1 MLNVFH
7 ISDLHFTADRE
18 GLRRDYSYAAANAI
32 LQLAKN
38 LKAQGVLGSSLAVMI
53 TGDLVQSGTKNPANN
68 VSDFDAVQRE
78 FLGPLLQILGVE
90 PSRVFIVPGN
100 HEMMMG
106 AINVDSYQS
115 FYSSCS
121 EASLCEDL
129 RVKLSNYLSFV
140 EDNGYQSVSSD
151 DPRIAIFSVDGQQ
164 IVCINGLAGS
174 YSRQGFGDKGEL
186 FVLQTEYAGK
196 FSKIED
202 FAIVLMHHP
211 LSWYSDEC
219 EVTLR
224 EFFGKKRCRLLTGH
238 IHNDAISEISTSRG
252 SMVTIQAGASA
263 ETGDIRFSVALAWF
277 PKSNSAAVRLYKYD
291 EREASFPI
299 TKIDETRVAPNQA
312 SGFFEKSEAFF
323 DPKMLG
329 SIAVKAKDQSSNQLQ
344 ELAGYEPARFTPPD
358 LMIYSEDHFSG
369 KKTKIDDLVR
379 QNSNV
384 IISGYELSG
393 KSSLLCYACYQFN
406 NVRTCDY
413 DGVGIYVDFRELQ
426 KSDNISSLLLRRIT
440 ELNVSEKQAEYLF
453 EVGKIRIFLDNFDA
467 NDDRSIG
474 RFLSFCQQYPKIG
487 WTAVAR
493 GSESFM
499 PSQAPSALDG
509 TDTSYYQLSEVTLP
523 TVLKMIEGHDSCGNA
538 EKPRAVVQRVFQSI
552 QNLSAPRTMFYV
564 RSMLDIFLS
573 DASVEPLNRYLL
585 IENLISDRMRKAH
598 REIFPGLPV
607 DMQMLDSFIGLLAYH
622 LLKKEISFVSK
633 AEFLTLAEDFVDRKG
648 LQRKRFDPEKILNTL
663 ILSRILRAYESGF
676 GFLIL
681 SIEDYFLAKHMVHD
695 EAFRSSVLSP
705 NGILMLP
712 AVAEYYVAQNPNDR
726 PRIDSIFA
734 IIDEFRGQ
742 VDAFVVEIEDDALD
756 AIRTAAPGT
765 GCRIQDQLLDSI
777 AAIDS
782 ADEPSMIQ
790 IAEPVPVG
798 KTTRVRYS
806 VEEQGAVLLQLGA
819 SILGVTRTLDQVDR
833 VAIFQR
839 LRELLLICV
848 KGIPLVAQHLADGH
862 EVRFRGTSVKA
873 EYRGHLSVQEDRFY
887 IILRGMIHALLKQ
900 FSTWAGSPS
909 FFESAVKL
917 RQEETNEIISAALF
931 AQNIEADLA
940 EALNYVPDVSGKID
954 SMVLKEV
961 ITRLY
966 LDAMTLVPLERGD
979 ESRGIN
985 VLVDLASEVYP
996 SAHNSKPDQMKR
1008 HKDGLRRKYSEV
1020 IGINTYVGRRMLS
1033 SKVQN

>member
-7 ISDLHFTADRE
+7 ISDLHFTADEE
-18 GLRRDYSYAAANAI
+18 GLRRDYSCAAANAI
-32 LQLAKN
+32 LQLARD
-38 LKAQGVLGSSLAVMI
+38 LRAQGVLGSSLAVMI
-53 TGDLVQSGTKNPANN
+53 TGDLVQSGAKNQ
-68 VSDFDAVQRE
+68 VSQTSDFEAVQRE
-78 FLGPLLQILGVE
+78 FLGPLLQILGVD
-90 PSRVFIVPGN
+90 PSRVFVVPGN

-106 AINVDSYQS
+106 AINEDNHQSY
-115 FYSSCS
+115 YSSCS
-121 EASLCEDL
+121 EAELGEDL
-129 RVKLSNYLSFV
+129 RVKLSSYWSFI
-140 EDNGYQSVSSD
+140 EDNGYQSVSSSN
-151 DPRIAIFSVDGQQ
+151 PRIAVFSIDGQQ
-164 IVCINGLAGS
+164 IVCMNGLAGS
-174 YSRQGFGDKGEL
+174 YSRPGFGDKGEL

-202 FAIVLMHHP
+202 FAIVITHHP

-224 EFFGKKRCRLLTGH
+224 DFFVKKRCRLLTGH
-238 IHNDAISEISTSRG
+238 IHHEAISEISTSNG
-252 SMVTIQAGASA
+252 SMVTVQAGASA
-263 ETGDIRFSVALAWF
+263 DAGDIRFSVALAWF
-277 PKSNSAAVRLYKYD
+277 PRSNS
-291 EREASFPI
+291 ASFPI
-299 TKIDETRVAPNQA
+299 TNIDETRVAPNQA
-312 SGFFEKSEAFF
+312 SAFFQKSEAFF
-323 DPKMLG
+323 DPKMLE
-329 SIAVKAKDQSSNQLQ
+329 SIAAKAKDQNSSQLR

-358 LMIYSEDHFSG
+358 LMIYSEDQLSG
-369 KKTKIDDLVR
+369 KKTKIGDLIR

-393 KSSLLCYACYQFN
+393 KSSLLCYACHQFN
-406 NVRTCDY
+406 DSRTFDY
-413 DGVGIYVDFRELQ
+413 DGVGIYVDFREFE
-426 KSDNISSLLLRRIT
+426 KSENINSLLLRRIT
-440 ELNVSEKQAEYLF
+440 EFNVSEKQAEYLF
-453 EVGKIRIFLDNFDA
+453 EVGKVRIFLDNFDT
-467 NDDRSIG
+467 NDDRSIS
-474 RFLSFCQQYPKIG
+474 RFLEFCKHYTKVG

-499 PSQAPSALDG
+499 PSRAPSVLDG

-523 TVLKMIEGHDSCGNA
+523 TVLKMIDGHDSCGNA

-585 IENLISDRMRKAH
+585 IENLISDRIRKAH

-607 DMQMLDSFIGLLAYH
+607 DMQMLDSFIGLLAYN
-622 LLKKEISFVSK
+622 LLKKEVSFVSK
-633 AEFLTLAEDFVDRKG
+633 AEFLTLAEDFVSRKG
-648 LQRKRFDPEKILNTL
+648 LQRKRFDPDKILETL
-663 ILSRILRAYESGF
+663 ILSRVLRAYESGF

-734 IIDEFRGQ
+734 IIDEFRNQ
-742 VDAFVVEIEDDALD
+742 VDAFVEEIEDYALE

-765 GCRIQDQLLDSI
+765 DCKIQDQLLDSI

-790 IAEPVPVG
+790 ISEPVPVG
-798 KTTRVRYS
+798 KTTRVRYA
-806 VEEQGAVLLQLGA
+806 VEERGAVLLQIGA

-833 VAIFQR
+833 VSIFQR

-940 EALNYVPDVSGKID
+940 EALNYVSDVSGKID

-985 VLVDLASEVYP
+985 ALVDLASEVYP
-996 SAHNSKPDQMKR
+996 SEHNSTPDQMKR
-1008 HKDGLRRKYSEV
+1008 HKDGLRRKYSEM

-1033 SKVQN
+1033 SKAQN